1 MIGTRRTASAC
12 APSLGEAVRRSA
24 LLVLASLHLGC
35 TWVALAPE
43 AEGVRVL
50 EADQADRCRSLGTTT
65 SSVLAK
71 AGPFDRS
78 PNKVRGELETV
89 ARNEAARMGGDAIVP
104 VAAVEQGKQTFA
116 VYRCAGP

>member
-1 MIGTRRTASAC
+1 MIGLHRMDSAC
-12 APSLGEAVRRSA
+12 ASSLRKTLRCSA

-35 TWVALAPE
+35 TWVALVPE

-50 EADQADRCRSLGTTT
+50 EARQADQCTSLGTTT
-65 SSVLAK
+65 SSVLTK

-78 PNKVRGELETV
+78 PSKVRGELETV

-104 VAAVEQGKQTFA
+104 VAAVENGKRTFA